1 MARVKGAGYTKHF
14 DDTLKSTVYSTQ
26 IPNLSFLYETSTTK
40 NPDYVIGDKI
50 VLPDG
55 RTYRYGLADSANVG
69 AAGRLMFGGSLIP
82 GIATTDGYEGS
93 LTADAAVDTREV
105 TFLDTVSRDVD
116 HYAGGYMTAFPATGI
131 LTHRITESTAGDG
144 TSITIKLEVGLPLAV
159 TSSNG
164 ITAYA
169 SPYRKLSQTNG
180 TTNFKTAMGVAIVN
194 AAASAYCWIQ
204 TRGPAWVTAT
214 AWGSTGPGCAAGF
227 RDVYANSDGTIM
239 PKLDN
244 QGLATQRVGTV
255 LYMGDGSAYGDGVI
269 NLDLD
274 LG

>member
-1 MARVKGAGYTKHF
+1 MASIKGAGYTK
-14 DDTLKSTVYSTQ
+14 
-26 IPNLSFLYETSTTK
+26 NLSETLRAGVYETQVPNIKFLYETSTTR
-40 NPDYVIGDKI
+40 NPEYKIGDR
-50 VLPDG
+50 VQLPDG
-55 RTYRYGLADSANVG
+55 RVFYYGLTDSDNVG

-93 LTADAAVDTREV
+93 LTADAAIDTREV

-116 HYAGGYMTAFPATGI
+116 HYVGGVFTAFPASGI
-131 LTHRITESTAGDG
+131 LTHRIVESTAGDG
-144 TSITIKLEVGLPLAV
+144 TSITVKLDVGLPLAV

-180 TTNFKTAMGVAIVN
+180 TTNFKCAMGAAIIN
-194 AAASAYCWIQ
+194 ASASSYCWIQ
-204 TRGPAWVTAT
+204 TWGPIWITAT

-239 PKLDN
+239 PKKDD
-244 QGLATQRVGTV
+244 QGLATQRVGHV
-255 LYMGDGSAYGDGVI
+255 LYMGDGSAYGDGI
-269 NLDLD
+269 IMLQICP
-274 LG
+274 

>member
-1 MARVKGAGYTKHF
+1 MARVKGAGYTLHF
-14 DDTLKSTVYSTQ
+14 DETLNEGIYKTQ
-26 IPNLSFLYETSTTK
+26 IPNISFLYETSTTK
-40 NPDYVIGDKI
+40 NPKFIIGDRV

-55 RTYRYGLADSANVG
+55 RKYRYGLTDSDNVG

-93 LTADAAVDTREV
+93 LTADAAIGTREV
-105 TFLDTVSRDVD
+105 TLLDTVSRSVD
-116 HYAGGYMTAFPATGI
+116 HYAGGLLTAFPASGI

-164 ITAYA
+164 VTIYA

-194 AAASAYCWIQ
+194 ASASSYCWIQ
-204 TRGPAWVTAT
+204 VAGPAWVTAT

-239 PKLDN
+239 PKKDD